1 MILFEQD
8 WLKYPNAIIDTKT
21 SNQSYVR
28 LASVYRKMGV
38 KNNAF
43 CLALINPGLQG
54 LDPFAPDLTI
64 EEMAAVAVEVKNNPW
79 YFMREIARVPPIG
92 GGGSTPFEGN
102 RGNVALFWCFFN
114 HVMTFLI
121 QIRQTGKSL
130 STDLLMTLLM
140 NFRCENTEINLL
152 TKDETLRKTNIDRL
166 KKCIDELPPYLIQR
180 NPKVDTN
187 NTEAITIN
195 SMGNIYKTHVPQS
208 SEKGAYKLGRGLTSP
223 IMHIDESP
231 FQPNVKIAVGSALAA
246 TGAAVDKVKANGGD
260 YGTIFTTTAGKIDDK
275 DGSFIYG
282 LLQAAAIWT
291 EKFFDAKNQQELED
305 MVRKASRGEKG
316 GVYRVNITLN
326 HRQLGKTDEWLRE
339 KLEAS
344 TASGDDANRDY
355 FNMWTAGSLTNPLPI
370 AILKAITNSVQ
381 DVKHTEISPQGY
393 VTRWYIEEEEIEQRM
408 AEGRFVMGMDTSEA
422 SGGDDIS
429 LYLQDIETLETIAAG
444 TYNETN
450 LITFCEW
457 LCSWF
462 VRFSTFTANIE
473 RRSTGATVLDY
484 LLLMLPTMGIDP
496 FERLFN
502 KVVQDYDEMPDRFKE
517 IQVPMGRRPADIYV
531 RYKKMFGFTT
541 SGGMGA
547 TSRALLYSE
556 SLQLAAKRGCTV
568 VYDKTLIEQITSLV
582 SKNGRIDHPAGG
594 HDDMVIG
601 WLLSNWLLT
610 KGKMLSFYG
619 IDQRRIGAA
628 LGGATEEQIIDRQTR
643 QEQQQIREQIEIIYE
658 QLSKESNEWIS
669 QRLEHQLR
677 MLDRKLVLE
686 QGEIFSLDTLLN
698 NAREKK
704 RERMRE
710 GVSNRRNMPRSFN
723 NLHGHFSD
731 RPPTMSMNAYER
743 RFLRAA

>member
-1 MILFEQD
+1 
-8 WLKYPNAIIDTKT
+8 
-21 SNQSYVR
+21 
-28 LASVYRKMGV
+28 
-38 KNNAF
+38 
-43 CLALINPGLQG
+43 
-54 LDPFAPDLTI
+54 
-64 EEMAAVAVEVKNNPW
+64 
-79 YFMREIARVPPIG
+79 
-92 GGGSTPFEGN
+92 
-102 RGNVALFWCFFN
+102 
-114 HVMTFLI
+114 
-121 QIRQTGKSL
+121 
-130 STDLLMTLLM
+130 
-140 NFRCENTEINLL
+140 
-152 TKDETLRKTNIDRL
+152 
-166 KKCIDELPPYLIQR
+166 
-180 NPKVDTN
+180 
-187 NTEAITIN
+187 
-195 SMGNIYKTHVPQS
+195 
-208 SEKGAYKLGRGLTSP
+208 
-223 IMHIDESP
+223 
-231 FQPNVKIAVGSALAA
+231 
-246 TGAAVDKVKANGGD
+246 
-260 YGTIFTTTAGKIDDK
+260 
-275 DGSFIYG
+275 
-282 LLQAAAIWT
+282 
-291 EKFFDAKNQQELED
+291 
-305 MVRKASRGEKG
+305 
-316 GVYRVNITLN
+316 
-326 HRQLGKTDEWLRE
+326 
-339 KLEAS
+339 
-344 TASGDDANRDY
+344 
-355 FNMWTAGSLTNPLPI
+355 MWTAGSLTNPLPI
-370 AILKAITNSVQ
+370 AILKAITNSVM

-393 VTRWYIEEEEIEQRM
+393 VTRWYIEEEEIDQRM

-429 LYLQDIETLETIAAG
+429 LYLQDIETLETVAAG

-462 VRFSTFTANIE
+462 VRFPNFTANIE

-496 FERLFN
+496 FVRLFN

-556 SLQLAAKRGCTV
+556 SLQLAAKRGCSV
-568 VYDKTLIEQITSLV
+568 VYDKTLIDQVTSLV
-582 SKNGRIDHPAGG
+582 SKNGRIDHPSGG

-619 IDQRRIGAA
+619 IDQRRIGSA

-643 QEQQQIREQIEIIYE
+643 QEQQYLREQIETLYE

-669 QRLEHQLR
+669 QRIEHQLR
-677 MLDRKLVLE
+677 MLDRRLVLE

-710 GVSNRRNMPRSFN
+710 GVSTRRNMPVHYN